1 MFNFF
6 KKNKPSVQIEPSTP
20 RELTADEI
28 AQIEHQINEL
38 KQQLTYTDDVQ
49 LLASCN
55 EQIGILYN
63 QLRRVDLAM
72 EYLETSMQQ
81 KRSIGEGYK
90 ILMSLYNHKRAE
102 AAKSGSITDI
112 DFWMNKMDEMRNIA
126 KLATIQRN

>member
-20 RELTADEI
+20 RELAADEI

-38 KQQLTYTDDVQ
+38 KQQITHTDDVQ

>member
-6 KKNKPSVQIEPSTP
+6 KKNKPSVQIEASTL

>member
-6 KKNKPSVQIEPSTP
+6 KKNKPPVQIEPSTP
-20 RELTADEI
+20 RELAADEI
-28 AQIEHQINEL
+28 AQIEYQINEL
-38 KQQLTYTDDVQ
+38 KQQITHTDDVQ

-63 QLRRVDLAM
+63 QLKRVDLAI

-102 AAKSGSITDI
+102 AAKSGSIADI

>member
-6 KKNKPSVQIEPSTP
+6 KKNKPSVQIEASTL

-38 KQQLTYTDDVQ
+38 KQQLTHTDDVQ

-63 QLRRVDLAM
+63 QLGRADLAI

-90 ILMSLYNHKRAE
+90 ILMNLYNHKRAE
-102 AAKSGSITDI
+102 AAKSGSITNI

>member
-6 KKNKPSVQIEPSTP
+6 KKNKPSVQIEPSTL

>member
-6 KKNKPSVQIEPSTP
+6 KKNKSSVQIEASTL

-38 KQQLTYTDDVQ
+38 KQQLTHTDDVQ

-63 QLRRVDLAM
+63 QLRRVDLAI

-90 ILMSLYNHKRAE
+90 ILMSLYNQKRAE

>member
-6 KKNKPSVQIEPSTP
+6 KKNKPPVQVEPSAP
-20 RELTADEI
+20 RELAADEI
-28 AQIEHQINEL
+28 TQIEYQINER
-38 KQQLTYTDDVQ
+38 KQQLTHTDDVQ

-63 QLRRVDLAM
+63 QLGRADLAI

-90 ILMSLYNHKRAE
+90 ILMSLYNYKRAE
-102 AAKSGSITDI
+102 AAKSGSIADI

>member
-6 KKNKPSVQIEPSTP
+6 KKNKPSVQIETSTL

-38 KQQLTYTDDVQ
+38 KQQLTHTDDVQ

>member
-6 KKNKPSVQIEPSTP
+6 KKNKPSVQIEASTP

-38 KQQLTYTDDVQ
+38 KQQLTHTDDVQ
-49 LLASCN
+49 LLSSCN

>member
-6 KKNKPSVQIEPSTP
+6 KKNKPSVQIEASTL

-63 QLRRVDLAM
+63 QLRRVDLAI